1 MFTVTLDNASA
12 NDIACNYFKEKRRSW
27 GTNFMD
33 GKYLHV
39 RCVAH
44 ITNLV
49 VNEGLAKIGMSVK
62 RVREAMRWV
71 RSSVAITVKFKSQVT
86 AQTIES

>member
-1 MFTVTLDNASA
+1 MKNLFTVTLDNASA
-12 NDIACNYFKEKRRSW
+12 NDIACNYLKEKLPSW
-27 GTNFMD
+27 GTDFMD

-49 VNEGLAKIGMSVK
+49 VNEGLAEIGMLVK
-62 RVREAMRWV
+62 RVREAVRWV
-71 RSSVAITVKFKSQVT
+71 RSSPLG
-86 AQTIES
+86 